1 MNVKTLFI
9 PPGSTW
15 GNGYNKSFNGKL
27 RDEVLNMEIFD
38 ALFEA
43 KVLIERWRKEYNHI
57 RPHSSLGYK
66 PPAPETIYPN
76 KQKIESD
83 FAN

>member
-1 MNVKTLFI
+1 M
-9 PPGSTW
+9 
-15 GNGYNKSFNGKL
+15 
-27 RDEVLNMEIFD
+27 RDDVLNMEIFD

-43 KVLIERWRKEYNHI
+43 KVLIERWGKEYNHI

-66 PPAPETIYPN
+66 PHAPETIYPN